1 MALRARENKLDMDEY
16 KGSTFTVSNLGMF
29 GVESFTPIINQ
40 PDAAILG
47 VCSVEDELALEEGNV
62 VQKKKMKISLTY
74 DHRLLDGA
82 VAAKFQQEIKKLL
95 ENPMEIL
102 L

>member
-1 MALRARENKLDMDEY
+1 MLFR
-16 KGSTFTVSNLGMF
+16 S
-29 GVESFTPIINQ
+29 
-40 PDAAILG
+40 AILG

>member
-1 MALRARENKLDMDEY
+1 VRY
-16 KGSTFTVSNLGMF
+16 LGMF
-29 GVESFTPIINQ
+29 GIATFTPIINP

-47 VCSVEDELALEEGNV
+47 VCAIQDELALDDEGNV
-62 VQKKKMKISLTY
+62 CKKQVMRLSVTL

-82 VAAKFQQEIKKLL
+82 VVAKFQMDLRDLL
-95 ENPMEIL
+95 QSPMSIL